1 MFTILS
7 RIVHFGFKN
16 FRRNGW
22 LSTATVAIMVLA
34 LIVFLGVILFGVVTS
49 RAAAS
54 IQDKIDISVFFNTNV
69 SEDQILNI
77 QQSLQG
83 LPEVAGVIYV
93 SRDQA
98 LQNFKTAHAGDQAVS
113 QALSELNANP
123 LDASLEI
130 KAKNPSQYQQIA
142 DYLAAPSIAQ
152 YVDTQS
158 YTNNQDIINRLA
170 KIVRYVEGGGL
181 GIVILLAL
189 IAGLVVF
196 NTIQLA
202 IYSNREEIGVMR
214 VVGASNALVRGPFVI
229 EGMLCGG
236 IAAVITLILVT
247 PVLYF
252 LAPYLDVFIPGLGL
266 FKYFYTH
273 IFLLFLYELAFGVV
287 IGGLSS
293 SVAVRKYLRN

>member
-7 RIVHFGFKN
+7 RIFHFGLKN

-22 LSTATVAIMVLA
+22 LTTATIAIMVLA
-34 LIVFLGVILFGVVTS
+34 LIVFLGVILFGVTTS

-54 IQDKIDISVFFNTNV
+54 IQDKIDISVFFNTNA

-77 QQSLQG
+77 QQSLEA
-83 LPEVAGVIYV
+83 LPAVASVNYI

-98 LQNFKTAHAGDQAVS
+98 LANFKQVHANDQTVS
-113 QALSELNANP
+113 QALAELNGNP
-123 LDASLEI
+123 LEASLEI

-142 DYLAAPSIAQ
+142 DYLAAPAIAQ

-181 GIVILLAL
+181 GVVLVLAL
-189 IAGLVVF
+189 VAGLVVF

-229 EGMLCGG
+229 EGMLCGA
-236 IAAVITLILVT
+236 IAAVITLVIVA
-247 PVLYF
+247 PILYF
-252 LAPYLDVFIPGLGL
+252 LAPYLNVFIPGLEL

-273 IFLLFLYELAFGVV
+273 IAALLLYELLFGVV

-293 SVAVRKYLRN
+293 FVAVKKYLRN